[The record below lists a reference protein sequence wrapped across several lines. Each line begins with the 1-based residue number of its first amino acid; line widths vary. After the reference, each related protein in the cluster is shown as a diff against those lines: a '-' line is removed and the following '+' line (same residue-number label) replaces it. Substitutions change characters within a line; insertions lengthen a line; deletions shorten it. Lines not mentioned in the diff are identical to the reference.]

1 MKLSKEFKIGVFTII
16 AGILLFVG
24 FQYLKGFD
32 MSKPNKEYVVYYKN
46 VGGLTASNSV
56 MYRGLKVGQVKD
68 VYLVGDNSDS
78 VKVTILIEDDK
89 FEMKQNTIA
98 NLGSDGLLGGMK
110 IELEYTNVNAQKLPQ
125 AGVLISAKQKDLTEQ
140 VSEQVL
146 PLKLK
151 AEGLI
156 GTIDT
161 MVTTLNA
168 LIGGSI
174 SSDMEESFAGVKR
187 AILQFEKTAI
197 KIDTLVSS
205 EKHKI
210 SNILNNVNAIT
221 TNLSENEENITNTLN
236 NTSTFSDELKKVE
249 LEKTLKQA
257 EETFTKLNL
266 IMSQINSGEG
276 TLGSLIYNDSLHS
289 AILETNAYVKLLVD
303 DIRNFPSRYLH
314 FSVFGSRSK
323 GPVKLDSKQTKELKK
338 LLDDNSNGDIRRFT
352 DQEMDSLRT
361 LIYGNN

>member
-32 MSKPNKEYVVYYKN
+32 MSKPNKEYTVYYKQ
-46 VGGLTASNSV
+46 VGGLTTSNPV
-56 MYRGLKVGQVKD
+56 MYRGLKVGLVED
-68 VYLVGDNSDS
+68 VDFVGENSDS
-78 VKVTILIEDDK
+78 VKVTILIEHDK
-89 FEMKQNTIA
+89 FEMKENTIA
-98 NLGSDGLLGGMK
+98 TLGSDGLLGGMK
-110 IELEYTNVNAQKLPQ
+110 IELEYTNPNADRLAQS
-125 AGVLISAKQKDLTEQ
+125 GVLISARQKDLTQQ
-140 VSEQVL
+140 VSDQVL
-146 PLKLK
+146 PLKIK

-174 SSDMEESFAGVKR
+174 STDMEESFAGVKR

-197 KIDTLVSS
+197 RIDTLVKS
-205 EKHKI
+205 ERHKI
-210 SNILNNVNAIT
+210 SSILNNVNAIT
-221 TNLSENEENITNTLN
+221 TNLSENEENITNTLS

-323 GPVKLDSKQTKELKK
+323 GPVKLNSNETKELKD
-338 LLDDNSNGDIRRFT
+338 LLNDPNQGDYYRFSKE
-352 DQEMDSLRT
+352 EMDSLRKKVF
-361 LIYGNN
+361 

>member
-1 MKLSKEFKIGVFTII
+1 LKLSKEFKIGVFTII

-32 MSKPNKEYVVYYKN
+32 MSKPNKEYVVYYDHIA
-46 VGGLTASNSV
+46 GLTPSNPV
-56 MYRGLKVGQVKD
+56 TYRGLKIGSVKTIEF
-68 VYLVGDNSDS
+68 VGDNSDS
-78 VKVTILIEDDK
+78 VKVVVLIDDDQ

-98 NLGSDGLLGGMK
+98 KLGSDGLLGGMK
-110 IELEYTNVNAQKLPQ
+110 IELEYVN
-125 AGVLISAKQKDLTEQ
+125 IHAKELKQGGILLSEREKDLTAKVNDQ
-140 VSEQVL
+140 LL
-146 PLKLK
+146 PLKIK

-174 SSDMEESFAGVKR
+174 SSDMEASFAGVKR
-187 AILQFEKTAI
+187 AILQFERTAI

-205 EKHKI
+205 ERYKI
-210 SNILNNVNAIT
+210 SSILNNVNAIT
-221 TNLSENEENITNTLN
+221 SNLSDNEENITNTLN

-249 LEKTLKQA
+249 LEKTLRQA

-338 LLDDNSNGDIRRFT
+338 LLDDNTNGDIRRFT
-352 DQEMDSLRT
+352 NAEMDSLRT
-361 LIYGNN
+361 LIYGN